1 MNDINMAWEM
11 AFLTVLMSKKTIF
24 SNQIM
29 VQTMTHKIVETIVKR
44 EKKTMQSNEKSE
56 RGGATSKQEVRL
68 KWSAVSKRLLRFV
81 ESGYVKANQQHKW
94 KQKKK
99 K

>member
-1 MNDINMAWEM
+1 MTRWERTKDKKNAKTGMNDINMAWEM

-68 KWSAVSKRLLRFV
+68 K
-81 ESGYVKANQQHKW
+81 
-94 KQKKK
+94 
-99 K
+99 